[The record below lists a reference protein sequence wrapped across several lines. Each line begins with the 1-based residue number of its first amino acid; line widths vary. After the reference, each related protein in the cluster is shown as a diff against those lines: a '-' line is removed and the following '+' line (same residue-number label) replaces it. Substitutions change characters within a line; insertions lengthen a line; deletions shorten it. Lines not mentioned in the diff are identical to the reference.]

1 MEGRPVDVGDYLEV
15 VVVEVGCSLRR
26 RLLNEPEVQ
35 GCALIGSADLLV
47 LVVLSASFLPSAP
60 SSWSSAGSCAVVALG
75 QRWHLLFIVEL

>member
-35 GCALIGSADLLV
+35 GVRLD
-47 LVVLSASFLPSAP
+47 
-60 SSWSSAGSCAVVALG
+60 WQRRSAGFGCSIRLLPAFCAFLLEFCWILRSCGSWTEMASSVY
-75 QRWHLLFIVEL
+75 R